1 MTRTLGLLRVTAD
14 AWGWA
19 IAAVL
24 TVLGLLLAWERYE
37 TGRLCEAMRKRHRL
51 DQKRIAAL
59 EAGAPVLTI
68 QAVRP
73 SDPPM
78 FMVNQLDESRWS
90 THAAHHPKAETL
102 VIVDVKAGPDARFAT
117 ARFHTRPRTTD
128 QIVVDEVW
136 QDDCY
141 RWHAALAGRYESES
155 VWVAKS
161 RTLVVDLGANV
172 GAFSILAALSS
183 ATLVVAF
190 EPDPDNIAAFERN
203 LALNGFVNNDVGRWT
218 HPAGGRVDVWPFA
231 AGRHEG
237 TVRFCAG
244 SGGGQV
250 HDSGSLLV
258 NQFPLDQILA
268 NHYPRHEIAFV
279 KCDIEGAELEALAG
293 GPKTFG
299 KAERI
304 AMEYHS
310 QLGQASWGDL
320 VYELAGTHRVE
331 LIGRP
336 QLGGLLYGTR
346 L

>member
-1 MTRTLGLLRVTAD
+1 M
-14 AWGWA
+14 
-19 IAAVL
+19 
-24 TVLGLLLAWERYE
+24 
-37 TGRLCEAMRKRHRL
+37 
-51 DQKRIAAL
+51 
-59 EAGAPVLTI
+59 
-68 QAVRP
+68 
-73 SDPPM
+73 
-78 FMVNQLDESRWS
+78 
-90 THAAHHPKAETL
+90 
-102 VIVDVKAGPDARFAT
+102 IVDVKAGADARFVT
-117 ARFHTRPRTTD
+117 ARFHVRPDTTD
-128 QIVVDEVW
+128 KIVVDEVW

-190 EPDPDNIAAFERN
+190 EPDPDNILALGRN
-203 LALNGFVNNDVGRWT
+203 LALNGFVAPDPNGRWI
-218 HPAGGRVDVWPFA
+218 HPAGGRVDVWQVA

-250 HDSGSLLV
+250 HDSGALV
-258 NQFPLDQILA
+258 VDQFPLDPILA
-268 NHYPRHEIAFV
+268 EHYPRHEIAFV

-299 KAERI
+299 NAERI

-310 QLGQASWGDL
+310 QLGQASWSDL
-320 VYELAGTHRVE
+320 VYGLAGTHRLE

>member
-1 MTRTLGLLRVTAD
+1 M
-14 AWGWA
+14 
-19 IAAVL
+19 
-24 TVLGLLLAWERYE
+24 
-37 TGRLCEAMRKRHRL
+37 
-51 DQKRIAAL
+51 
-59 EAGAPVLTI
+59 
-68 QAVRP
+68 
-73 SDPPM
+73 
-78 FMVNQLDESRWS
+78 
-90 THAAHHPKAETL
+90 
-102 VIVDVKAGPDARFAT
+102 IVDVKAGPDARFTT

-136 QDDCY
+136 GDDCY
-141 RWHAALAGRYESES
+141 RWHAGLVGRYESES
-155 VWVAKS
+155 VWVAKP

-172 GAFSILAALSS
+172 GAFSILAALSGG
-183 ATLVVAF
+183 TRVLAF
-190 EPDPDNIAAFERN
+190 EPDPENVAALNEN
-203 LALNGFVNNDVGRWT
+203 LALNGFEMTAVGPSAARWQ
-218 HPAGGRVDVWPFA
+218 HPQGGMVDVWQVA
-231 AGRHEG
+231 AGRHLG

-250 HDSGSLLV
+250 HDSGALLV
-258 NQFPLDQILA
+258 DQAPLDPIIA
-268 NHYPRHEIAFV
+268 GYARHRVAFV

-310 QLGQASWGDL
+310 QLGQSAWSDL